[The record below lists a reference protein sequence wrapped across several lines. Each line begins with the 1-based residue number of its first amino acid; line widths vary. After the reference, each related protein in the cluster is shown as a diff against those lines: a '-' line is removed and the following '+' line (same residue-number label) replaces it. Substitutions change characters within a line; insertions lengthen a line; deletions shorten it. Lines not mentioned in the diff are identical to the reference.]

1 MAKLHFRDYNPKQI
15 LLFPQRL
22 DKDIAENDPVR
33 IVDSV
38 VDHLQTPGDPFTMI
52 PFLDSFRNR
61 YDKYPQTG
69 VADSGYGSEENY
81 RFMDERGIEAYVKY
95 NLRCRC
101 FTARRCIEPEAVF
114 GQIKFDMAYK
124 RFRHFGLDKVK
135 MDFAFFAIAFN
146 LKKMCS
152 AIARKGKIGDNT
164 PLYNLL
170 LCLFMAFGLQKK
182 TYNENYQKSVA

>member
-1 MAKLHFRDYNPKQI
+1 MAEYRRKAAE
-15 LLFPQRL
+15 RL
-22 DKDIAENDPVR
+22 
-33 IVDSV
+33 
-38 VDHLQTPGDPFTMI
+38 T
-52 PFLDSFRNR
+52 
-61 YDKYPQTG
+61 
-69 VADSGYGSEENY
+69 SEEGM
-81 RFMDERGIEAYVKY
+81 RHRG
-95 NLRCRC
+95 
-101 FTARRCIEPEAVF
+101 RRCIEPEAVF
-114 GQIKFDMAYK
+114 GQMKFDMAYK

-152 AIARKGKIGDNT
+152 AIARKVKIGDNT